1 MGRIKEGKGTI
12 IGNAGEY
19 LVVGELLKRDIIA
32 APAPR
37 NTPGFDVLATN
48 GMNALNI
55 RVKTKTEASD
65 SWVWICKK
73 GGDIFKNL
81 SDKSDFTVLVDLKDS
96 QTSPEYY
103 ILPTVELDKELRAIF
118 KRWLESPPKRGKPH
132 DPNNKM
138 RRIGAGV
145 YQQKWLSEWKG
156 NWDQILKALNL
167 TTPSPS
173 LPPPAYLLPSHPVWL
188 QGEALVFL

>member
-1 MGRIKEGKGTI
+1 MGKIKEGKGTI

-19 LVVGELLKRDIIA
+19 LVVGELLRRGVIA

-48 GMNALNI
+48 GINSLNI

-73 GGDIFKNL
+73 DGAIFKNL
-81 SDKSDFTVLVDLKDS
+81 SDRSDFTVMVDLKDE

-103 ILPTVELDKELRAIF
+103 IVPTVKLDQRLKDIF
-118 KRWLESPPKRGKPH
+118 EYWLKSPSRRVSKPH
-132 DPNNKM
+132 NPNNKM
-138 RRIGAGV
+138 RRIGASV
-145 YQQKWLSEWKG
+145 AQKEWLSQWKG
-156 NWDQILKALNL
+156 AWSLILNDLEA
-167 TTPSPS
+167 TP
-173 LPPPAYLLPSHPVWL
+173 
-188 QGEALVFL
+188 

>member
-12 IGNAGEY
+12 TGNAGEY
-19 LVVGELLKRDIIA
+19 LVVGELLRRDIIA

-55 RVKTKTEASD
+55 RVKTKTKASD

-73 GGDIFKNL
+73 DRAIFMNL
-81 SDKSDFTVLVDLKDS
+81 SDKSDFTVLVDLKGVE
-96 QTSPEYY
+96 TSPEYY
-103 ILPTVELDKELRAIF
+103 IIPTAKLNQKLKDIF
-118 KRWLESPPKRGKPH
+118 EHWLKSPPRRGNKPH

-138 RRIGAGV
+138 RRIGASIA
-145 YQQKWLSEWKG
+145 QKEWLSQWRG
-156 NWDQILKALNL
+156 AWPLILSELW
-167 TTPSPS
+167 TTP
-173 LPPPAYLLPSHPVWL
+173 
-188 QGEALVFL
+188 

>member
-1 MGRIKEGKGTI
+1 MGKIKEGKGTI

-19 LVVGELLKRDIIA
+19 LVVGELLKRGIIA
-32 APAPR
+32 SPAPR

-48 GMNALNI
+48 GINSLNI
-55 RVKTKTEASD
+55 RVKTKTEASN

-73 GGDIFKNL
+73 DGTIFRNL

-103 ILPTVELDKELRAIF
+103 IIKTMELANELRAIF

-132 DPNNKM
+132 NPNNRM
-138 RRIGAGV
+138 RRIGAST
-145 YQQKWLSEWKG
+145 YQQEWLSRWKG
-156 NWDQILKALNL
+156 AWHRIISDLE
-167 TTPSPS
+167 TSS
-173 LPPPAYLLPSHPVWL
+173 
-188 QGEALVFL
+188 